1 VFGWPFPKAGSHN
14 RPGSIRENSAPGN
27 PARHSGSG
35 WGDFSLVKIGMS
47 SISVTADVVIAA
59 PAPLRP
65 DLRENGNS
73 MRCLLVLVAAAILSA
88 AGEMNMTVAQL
99 VMFIR
104 SSVELKQPD
113 VKVAEYLRKVKL
125 TDRLEDRT
133 IEDLQS
139 LGAGAKT
146 VAALRELSE
155 ASARL
160 TVAPPPPPPPVYV
173 PPPPPDSEEQG
184 KIIQQ
189 TREYALNYTKQLPN
203 FICVQVT
210 RRDIDPSGTGNNWY
224 HGDTITARLSYN
236 GAENYEVILHN
247 NQPVTNGNMR
257 QFGGTSSEGEF
268 ASMLDQIFEPESQ
281 TEFSWDHWGKLR
293 GRKTYVFAYD
303 VQQQFSH
310 YHVEADDKLSIV
322 PAYRGL
328 VYIDED
334 TKMVVKI
341 VMTPYDMPAT
351 FPIHDITTSLDYDF
365 ETIGDQQYMLP
376 LKSVLTSKRDRQMS
390 KNDIEF
396 RLYRKFGTESTI
408 KFETP
413 DPLPEEQTKEPQK

>member
-1 VFGWPFPKAGSHN
+1 
-14 RPGSIRENSAPGN
+14 
-27 PARHSGSG
+27 
-35 WGDFSLVKIGMS
+35 
-47 SISVTADVVIAA
+47 
-59 PAPLRP
+59 
-65 DLRENGNS
+65 
-73 MRCLLVLVAAAILSA
+73 MRYLLVLVTAAVLTA
-88 AGEMNMTVAQL
+88 ASETNMTVAQL

-104 SSVELKQPD
+104 SSVALKQPD

-125 TDRLEDRT
+125 TDKLDDRT

-155 ASARL
+155 TSASL
-160 TVAPPPPPPPVYV
+160 PVAPPPPPKPVYV
-173 PPPPPDSEEQG
+173 PPPPPDSVEQA
-184 KIIQQ
+184 KIIEEA
-189 TREYALNYTKQLPN
+189 REYAINYTKQLPN

-210 RRDIDPSGTGNNWY
+210 RRDSDPTGTGNNWY

-236 GAENYEVILHN
+236 GFENYEVILHN
-247 NQPVTNGNMR
+247 NQPVTNANMR
-257 QFGGTSSEGEF
+257 QFGGMSSQGEF
-268 ASMLDQIFEPESQ
+268 GSMMMEIFEPDSHAQ
-281 TEFSWDHWGKLR
+281 FSWDHWGKLR

-303 VQQQFSH
+303 IQQEYSK
-310 YHVEADDKLSIV
+310 YRVEADDKLSIV

-341 VMTPYDMPAT
+341 VMTPYDMPST
-351 FPIHDITTSLDYDF
+351 FPIHDITSSLDYDL

-376 LKSVLTSKRDRQMS
+376 LKSVLTSKRDRLMS

-396 RLYRKFGTESTI
+396 RLYRKFGTESSI

-413 DPLPEEQTKEPQK
+413 DPLPEDQTKEKPAEEKPQK

>member
-1 VFGWPFPKAGSHN
+1 
-14 RPGSIRENSAPGN
+14 
-27 PARHSGSG
+27 
-35 WGDFSLVKIGMS
+35 
-47 SISVTADVVIAA
+47 
-59 PAPLRP
+59 
-65 DLRENGNS
+65 
-73 MRCLLVLVAAAILSA
+73 MRCLLVFVTAAILFA

-113 VKVAEYLRKVKL
+113 RQVAEYLRHVKL
-125 TDRLEDRT
+125 KDKLEDRT

-139 LGAGAKT
+139 LGAGPKT

-155 ASARL
+155 ASANL

-184 KIIQQ
+184 KIIEQ
-189 TREYALNYTKQLPN
+189 TREYAMNYTKQLPN

-210 RRDIDPSGTGNNWY
+210 RRDSDPTGTGNNWY

-236 GAENYEVILHN
+236 GFENYEVILHN
-247 NQPVTNGNMR
+247 NQPVTNGKDMR
-257 QFGGTSSEGEF
+257 QFGGMSSEGEF
-268 ASMLDQIFEPESQ
+268 GSMMKEIFEPDSHAQ
-281 TEFSWDHWGKLR
+281 FSWDHWGRLR

-303 VQQQFSH
+303 IQQEYSK
-310 YHVEADDKLSIV
+310 YRVEADDKLAII

-341 VMTPYDMPAT
+341 VMTPYDMPST
-351 FPIHDITTSLDYDF
+351 FPIHDITSSLDYDL

-376 LKSVLTSKRDRQMS
+376 LKSVLISKRDRQMS

-396 RLYRKFGTESTI
+396 RLYRKFGTESSI

-413 DPLPEEQTKEPQK
+413 DALPEDQTKETQK

>member
-1 VFGWPFPKAGSHN
+1 L
-14 RPGSIRENSAPGN
+14 
-27 PARHSGSG
+27 
-35 WGDFSLVKIGMS
+35 D
-47 SISVTADVVIAA
+47 
-59 PAPLRP
+59 
-65 DLRENGNS
+65 
-73 MRCLLVLVAAAILSA
+73 
-88 AGEMNMTVAQL
+88 
-99 VMFIR
+99 
-104 SSVELKQPD
+104 
-113 VKVAEYLRKVKL
+113 
-125 TDRLEDRT
+125 DRT

-146 VAALRELSE
+146 VAALRELGE
-155 ASARL
+155 ASASLRA
-160 TVAPPPPPPPVYV
+160 APPPPPKPVYV
-173 PPPPPDSEEQG
+173 PPPPPDSTEQAR
-184 KIIQQ
+184 IIDE
-189 TREYALNYTKQLPN
+189 TREYALNYTKKLPD

-210 RRDIDPSGTGNNWY
+210 RRDFDPTGTGNNWY
-224 HGDTITARLSYN
+224 HSDTITARLSYN
-236 GAENYEVILHN
+236 GVENYEVILHN
-247 NQPVTNGNMR
+247 NQPVTNATMR

-268 ASMLDQIFEPESQ
+268 ASMLKEIFDPETH

-303 VQQQFSH
+303 VQQEFSH

-334 TKMVVKI
+334 SKSVVKI
-341 VMTPYDMPAT
+341 VMTPHDMPST

-396 RLYRKFGTESTI
+396 RLYRKFGTESSI

-413 DPLPEEQTKEPQK
+413 DALPEDQTKETQK

>member
-1 VFGWPFPKAGSHN
+1 
-14 RPGSIRENSAPGN
+14 
-27 PARHSGSG
+27 
-35 WGDFSLVKIGMS
+35 
-47 SISVTADVVIAA
+47 
-59 PAPLRP
+59 
-65 DLRENGNS
+65 
-73 MRCLLVLVAAAILSA
+73 MRYLLVLVTAALLSA
-88 AGEMNMTVAQL
+88 AGEMNLTVAQL
-99 VMFIR
+99 IMFIR
-104 SSVELKQPD
+104 SSVQLKQPD
-113 VKVAEYLRKVKL
+113 RQVAEYLRHVKL
-125 TDRLEDRT
+125 TDKLEDRT

-139 LGAGAKT
+139 LGVGPKT

-155 ASARL
+155 ASASL

-184 KIIQQ
+184 RIIQQ

-210 RRDIDPSGTGNNWY
+210 RRDFDPTGTGNNWY
-224 HGDTITARLSYN
+224 HSDTITARLSYN
-236 GAENYEVILHN
+236 GTENYEVILHN
-247 NQPVTNGNMR
+247 NQPVTNANMR
-257 QFGGTSSEGEF
+257 QFGGTTSEGEF
-268 ASMLDQIFEPESQ
+268 ASMLDQIFELESH
-281 TEFSWDHWGKLR
+281 TAFSWDHWGKLR

-303 VQQQFSH
+303 VQQEFSH

-341 VMTPYDMPAT
+341 VMTPYDMPGT
-351 FPIHDITTSLDYDF
+351 FPIHDINTSLDYDF
-365 ETIGDQQYMLP
+365 ETIGDAQYMLP
-376 LKSVLTSKRDRQMS
+376 LKSVLTSKRDRQMT

-396 RLYRKFGTESTI
+396 RLYRKFGTESSI

-413 DPLPEEQTKEPQK
+413 DPLPEDQTKEKSGEPAPQK

>member
-1 VFGWPFPKAGSHN
+1 
-14 RPGSIRENSAPGN
+14 
-27 PARHSGSG
+27 
-35 WGDFSLVKIGMS
+35 
-47 SISVTADVVIAA
+47 
-59 PAPLRP
+59 
-65 DLRENGNS
+65 
-73 MRCLLVLVAAAILSA
+73 MRFLLVLVAAAILTA

-104 SSVELKQPD
+104 SAVQLKQPD
-113 VKVAEYLRKVKL
+113 RQVAEYLRKVKL
-125 TDRLEDRT
+125 KDKLEDRT

-139 LGAGAKT
+139 LGAGPKT
-146 VAALRELSE
+146 VAALRELGE
-155 ASARL
+155 ALTSL

-173 PPPPPDSEEQG
+173 PPPPPDSVEQA
-184 KIIQQ
+184 KIIDQ

-210 RRDIDPSGTGNNWY
+210 RRDVDPSGSGNNWY
-224 HGDTITARLSYN
+224 HSDTITARLSYN
-236 GAENYEVILHN
+236 GVENYEVILHN
-247 NQPVTNGNMR
+247 NQPVTNANLR

-268 ASMLDQIFEPESQ
+268 ASMLKEIFEPETH
-281 TEFSWDHWGKLR
+281 TEFTWDHWGKLR
-293 GRKTYVFAYD
+293 GRKTYVFGYD
-303 VQQQFSH
+303 VQQEFSH
-310 YHVEADDKLSIV
+310 YHVEAEGAETIV

-341 VMTPYDMPAT
+341 VMTPYDMPST
-351 FPIHDITTSLDYDF
+351 FPIHQINTSLDYDF

-376 LKSVLTSKRDRQMS
+376 LKSVVTSKLARQMS

-413 DPLPEEQTKEPQK
+413 DPLPDDQTKEKPGEEKPPK